1 LFDWLKNRPSDRHE
15 IRDTLFGDTPLS
27 KWVSVSRETMALEP
41 WSSFGRVKQF
51 VDSGDNRGAIAS
63 LQSVLEMPDLES
75 RHYLQACHFLRE
87 LGVDAPTE
95 RTKDLWGVVV
105 EVGMQDGL
113 DLVAGYTDHHARYY
127 NYSGA
132 GVVWERP
139 DDALDTSIDDLLKS
153 GEVVLQAIGPWKG
166 LRPPAPPKGMARIN
180 LLAASG
186 LHFGQGPLDSLAK
199 DALGGPVIAAAF
211 RLMQALTART
221 RT

>member
-1 LFDWLKNRPSDRHE
+1 VFDWLKNKSSERHE

-27 KWVSVSRETMALEP
+27 QWSSVPTETMALEP
-41 WSSFGRVKQF
+41 WASFGRAKQF
-51 VDSGDNRGAIAS
+51 MDSGDNRGAIAS
-63 LQSVLEMPDLES
+63 LQGVLEMPEVES

-87 LGVDAPTE
+87 LGVDASPE
-95 RTKDLWGVVV
+95 RTKFLWGVVV
-105 EVGMQDGL
+105 EVGMQEGL

-139 DDALDTSIDDLLKS
+139 DARLDTSIDDLLKC
-153 GEVVLQAIGPWKG
+153 GEVVLHAIGPWNG
-166 LRPPAPPKGMARIN
+166 ARPPAPPKGMARIN

-199 DALGGPVIAAAF
+199 DALGGPVLAAAF
-211 RLMQALTART
+211 RLMQALTALKRA
-221 RT
+221 